1 MSKRLFLL
9 FSKQQKMYLL
19 CMLNDNNTVHIYTQ
33 LQLANHLKTFFKET
47 GISNICKE
55 NRSVS

>member
-1 MSKRLFLL
+1 
-9 FSKQQKMYLL
+9 
-19 CMLNDNNTVHIYTQ
+19 MLNDNNTVHIYTQ